1 MHDDSIGLADEP
13 VDKNSWHA
21 AQFAVAGMIFD
32 VVNSDYDR
40 DVPYKRG
47 QQIQPDV
54 VLAEKMDNVRPP
66 RLNPGEQLGD
76 QDEIGRRSMARPVKR
91 RNLDPRVYEGSTGDA
106 FFWGAEQDLAETLSA
121 TRHIRRNS
129 RTQPWRS
136 GRPACRFP
144 QTSAARRESA
154 PISLQL
160 ELVVGQQ
167 KSDETAIQNFVFNRQ
182 LQR

>member
-13 VDKNSWHA
+13 VNKNSWHA
-21 AQFAVAGMIFD
+21 ARFAVAGMIFD
-32 VVNSDYDR
+32 VVNGDYDR

-66 RLNPGEQLGD
+66 RLNAGEQLGD

-91 RNLDPRVYEGSTGDA
+91 CDLDPRVYEGSTGDA
-106 FFWGAEQDLAETLSA
+106 FFWGAEQDLAGLCQQLGIFDAIVERSRSDQGDPHVVFL
-121 TRHIRRNS
+121 RR
-129 RTQPWRS
+129 
-136 GRPACRFP
+136 RPNG
-144 QTSAARRESA
+144 ESA

-182 LQR
+182 PQR